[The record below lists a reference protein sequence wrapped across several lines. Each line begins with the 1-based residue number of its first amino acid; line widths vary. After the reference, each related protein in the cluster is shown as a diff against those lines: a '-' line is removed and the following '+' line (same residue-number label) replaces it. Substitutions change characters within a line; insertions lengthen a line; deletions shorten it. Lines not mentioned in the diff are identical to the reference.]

1 LCVWHK
7 TCFCNLKLRIMNCL
21 IVDDNPIARATLCEL
36 AAQLHTLCI
45 SAECSSAMEAYN
57 YLLENPVDVIFLDIE
72 MPGMSGLEL
81 IRNLGHLRPVIIFT
95 TSKKDYAVE
104 AFELDVADY
113 LVKPLRPARFI
124 QAVNKAKDILNDQ
137 KYASKRDTEDYIFV
151 RDTNVVR
158 RLKLDDILFAE
169 AMGDYVK
176 LYTQEKL
183 YAIHTK
189 LKTVEERLPSC
200 NFLRI
205 HRSYIVALNKI
216 DAFRDGALQIGSKYL
231 PVTDTYKKILNE
243 RMNIL

>member
-1 LCVWHK
+1 
-7 TCFCNLKLRIMNCL
+7 MNCL

-36 AAQLHTLCI
+36 ASQLQTI
-45 SAECSSAMEAYN
+45 SICAECANAMDAFN
-57 YLLENPVDVIFLDIE
+57 YLQEKPVDLIFLDIE

-81 IRNLGHLRPVIIFT
+81 IRNLGQLQPVIIFT

-124 QAVNKAKDILNDQ
+124 QAINRANEIL
-137 KYASKRDTEDYIFV
+137 ASKKMESRPGSDEYIFI

-200 NFLRI
+200 NFLRV

-216 DAFRDGALQIGSKYL
+216 DAFQDGALKIGSKFL
-231 PVTDTYKKILNE
+231 PVTDTYRKILNE

>member
-1 LCVWHK
+1 MK
-7 TCFCNLKLRIMNCL
+7 CL
-21 IVDDNPIARATLCEL
+21 IIDDNPIARATLCEL
-36 AAQLHTLCI
+36 AAQLQNICV
-45 SAECSSAMEAYN
+45 SAECSNAIDAYN
-57 YLLENPVDVIFLDIE
+57 YLQENPVDLLFLDIE

-81 IRNLGHLRPVIIFT
+81 IRNLGNLRPVVIFT

-124 QAVNKAKDILNDQ
+124 QAINKAREILNSN
-137 KYASKRDTEDYIFV
+137 KYEPKPETEFIFI

-200 NFLRI
+200 NFLRV

-216 DAFRDGALQIGSKYL
+216 DAFQDGALQIGSKFL
-231 PVTDTYKKILNE
+231 PVTDTYRKILNE
-243 RMNIL
+243 RLNIL

>member
-1 LCVWHK
+1 
-7 TCFCNLKLRIMNCL
+7 MNCL
-21 IVDDNPIARATLCEL
+21 IIDDNPIARATLNEL
-36 AAQLHTLCI
+36 ARQVININI

-57 YLLENPVDVIFLDIE
+57 YMQEHEVDLLFLDIE
-72 MPGMSGLEL
+72 MPGMNGIEL
-81 IRNLGHLRPVIIFT
+81 IRNLGSCRPVIIFT

-104 AFELDVADY
+104 AFELNVADY
-113 LVKPLRPARFI
+113 LVKPLMPARFI
-124 QAVNKAKDILNDQ
+124 QAIKKAREIVNSQ
-137 KYASKRDTEDYIFV
+137 KQEVKWTSDEFIFI

-200 NFLRI
+200 NFMRV
-205 HRSYIVALNKI
+205 HRSYIVAINKI
-216 DAFRDGALQIGSKYL
+216 DAFQDGALQIGTKFL
-231 PVTDTYKKILNE
+231 PVTDTYRKILNE
-243 RMNIL
+243 RMNVL